1 MERIKV
7 SQLRPATT
15 ENYGM
20 RNVSNYQISTN
31 NQTTSSQYYVRAP
44 QQFRPQVSSACLLAI

>member
-20 RNVSNYQISTN
+20 RNVNRINSM
-31 NQTTSSQYYVRAP
+31 SSSEYMTRVP
-44 QQFRPQVSSACLLAI
+44 SIHRPQVSKGVSVII